1 MVIDKNDNFHIIA
14 EEGKVFKR
22 KSDGLIFGEEIFLGY
37 TYYINGEKLD
47 EPHLEVPEDFE
58 EVDTPEEYKEKPEEV
73 VDEEAEK
80 LQELTDALD
89 TMAEKKRR
97 IMKYPLLINGSGYF
111 VFRSH
116 RLHHLIHH
124 LLYRKHMV

>member
-1 MVIDKNDNFHIIA
+1 MVIDKNDSSHIIA

-73 VDEEAEK
+73 VDEEVEK

-89 TMAEKKRR
+89 TMAEKKD
-97 IMKYPLLINGSGYF
+97 
-111 VFRSH
+111 
-116 RLHHLIHH
+116 
-124 LLYRKHMV
+124 

>member
-1 MVIDKNDNFHIIA
+1 MVIDKNDSSHIVA

-22 KSDGLIFGEEIFLGY
+22 KSDGLIFGDEIFLGY

-58 EVDTPEEYKEKPEEV
+58 EVDMPEEYKEPVEEE

-80 LQELTDALD
+80 LQELTDNLD
-89 TMAEKKRR
+89 TMAERE
-97 IMKYPLLINGSGYF
+97 
-111 VFRSH
+111 
-116 RLHHLIHH
+116 
-124 LLYRKHMV
+124 